1 MGEDLDL
8 TTFKKLSNLCQHG
21 LKSFNLPSKI
31 LIQMMLIAESGS
43 TKTEWVLADDHGKEV
58 MRFETSGFNVYIQ
71 KLEQIMHTMDNEV
84 FTLMKGRAIDNIFF
98 YGASCS
104 SEENVNRMHA
114 AISTF
119 FPDAHIEIN
128 HDILAAARSLF
139 GDGPGIAAILGTGSN
154 SIVYDGKTI
163 VADVPSV
170 GYVMGDEGSGGYL
183 GKRLLRDY
191 IYRILPVNIS
201 KKLDDKYHL
210 TKDEILSAIYRGEN
224 PNKWLASFGP
234 FVSENIH
241 EDYFKMIVKESF
253 TDFFEFHIKPYEKY
267 KSWPLSA
274 VGSVGFYFRDILK
287 VVADEYGFKLTDVIK
302 KPVDG
307 LMKYHLKEL

>member
-1 MGEDLDL
+1 
-8 TTFKKLSNLCQHG
+8 
-21 LKSFNLPSKI
+21 
-31 LIQMMLIAESGS
+31 MMLIAESGS
-43 TKTEWVLADDHGKEV
+43 TKTEWALVDIHGKEV

-71 KLEQIMHTMDNEV
+71 KLEQIMHIMDHEV
-84 FTLMKGRAIDNIFF
+84 FNMMKGRRVDNIFF

-119 FPDAHIEIN
+119 FPDAHIEVN

-139 GDGPGIAAILGTGSN
+139 GNGRGIAAILGTGSN
-154 SIVYDGKTI
+154 SVVYDGKKI

-191 IYRILPVNIS
+191 IYGILPGGIS
-201 KKLDDKYHL
+201 RKFKEAYPL

-224 PNKWLASFGP
+224 PNKWLASFSP
-234 FVSENIH
+234 FVSANID
-241 EDYFKMIVKESF
+241 EGYFKMIVKESF
-253 TDFFEFHIKPYEKY
+253 IDFFEYHIKPYHDY
-267 KSWPLSA
+267 KSWPLAA
-274 VGSVGFYFRDILK
+274 VGSVGYYFRDILE
-287 VVADEYGFKLTDVIK
+287 VVSEEYGFKLTDVIK

-307 LMKYHLKEL
+307 LVRFHLGQLGIKN